1 MPEIVDGSK
10 KVDKYTEVLFDIF
23 VNNDYFE
30 TGKYIKT
37 NLRLEESSERKN
49 RLT

>member
-1 MPEIVDGSK
+1 MDGSK

-30 TGKYIKT
+30 TGQYIKT
-37 NLRLEESSERKN
+37 NLCLEGSSERKN
-49 RLT
+49 ELI